1 MRKIMLF
8 PIALLFGCF
17 NPDLTTA
24 TLICDASHFCPDGYS
39 CIDGLC
45 RLGPGDN
52 PQPGTDGGMTVISG
66 CADGKGADVS
76 SSVTKPAWACPG
88 TYQADK
94 DNTKNADRLC
104 AAGYAICTNADS
116 VNQSACGNVNGFFLA
131 DVPVRFQNFNSSCGV
146 AGGGQTPAWGG
157 CGKSTG
163 STSNI
168 SACSGFMRAMYDFN
182 NSQLKINSPFTPLA
196 GSTQNDAG
204 SNGVL
209 CCKR

>member
-52 PQPGTDGGMTVISG
+52 PQPGTDGGMTVVSG

-104 AAGYAICTNADS
+104 AAGYAICTSADMVS
-116 VNQSACGNVNGFFLA
+116 QSACGNVNGFFLA

-196 GSTQNDAG
+196 GSTQNDASG
-204 SNGVL
+204 NGVL